1 MKFIK
6 DIKNELQSLLEEK
19 EANKEMKLI
28 RRIADKKMLSSAIII
43 IFILVTLFVNLIS
56 NSIDCLFLL
65 ATVL

>member
-43 IFILVTLFVNLIS
+43 TVSYTHLTLPTIYSV
-56 NSIDCLFLL
+56 
-65 ATVL
+65 

>member
-43 IFILVTLFVNLIS
+43 IFILVTLFVIT
-56 NSIDCLFLL
+56 LFIGICPNWSSFI
-65 ATVL
+65 